1 MSIEKEVI
9 SHEKQKDITT
19 KQCYSSHTNLNLV
32 DVSKKYISFLTKN
45 VHYKYK
51 SKKKNGSLYEL
62 FTSEYFT
69 IDHLIY
75 YLIYKEEIFIID
87 FITNLLYEKFK
98 KKTYY
103 YLPQLCSLTL
113 IKKYYKPIES
123 FIINHSSEDLM
134 FAVSAY
140 WTIDTFINDERLA
153 HKQKQFIKF
162 MESLEGIMINGPKK
176 EKNKIL
182 DNKFFM
188 DKGKKLS
195 QFDNTIN
202 FYKKI
207 RRLCLRLKE
216 LKPDNS
222 LIMNNNNTT
231 NPNITMVE
239 LLKKTRRK
247 YLYDKI
253 KSFNDDIVNTF
264 IGNKYFDPYVGIIL
278 PFEQKTKKIIVHI
291 LSQYSFFFV
300 TKERVPVK
308 LTMECIDPEELNE
321 KKTMDEEFLIP
332 RTSTIHGNDLDN
344 ENNIIGMESEEKTKE
359 LSNIKIAE
367 INKLLA
373 KIKYENEHPNEE
385 IKKEQQQENQE
396 QPIIQ
401 KQNENTIIFNPF
413 IKPWKETEKNIKAKS
428 HFKIF
433 DSLSVVSFIA
443 KANDDLRQ
451 EVMTM
456 QLIKKY
462 DEIFK
467 NENLLLKLHPYEI
480 IITSE
485 SSGLIEFIPDTISF
499 DALKKKLLEN
509 NITFTDFFINHF
521 GDDFI
526 ESQKNFAESLAA
538 YSLVCYLLAIKDRH
552 NGNILL
558 DKDGCIIHIDFGFIL
573 GISPGGNL
581 NFENA
586 PFKLT
591 RDYINLM
598 GGIDS
603 SIFCYFKSLFIKGL
617 FAARK
622 NCDVIVNLIEAMGL
636 GVPMPC
642 FNGRNLKEI
651 INAFKERCFVKYSEV
666 EIVPLVNNLFDRSI
680 NSWRTTQY
688 DYFQKLT
695 NNIQP

>member
-45 VHYKYK
+45 AHYKYK

>member
-1 MSIEKEVI
+1 MSIDEEIK
-9 SHEKQKDITT
+9 SHDKQKDKI
-19 KQCYSSHTNLNLV
+19 KQNFSSNTNLNVV
-32 DVSKKYISFLTKN
+32 DVNKKYITLLTKK

-51 SKKKNGSLYEL
+51 TKQKNGSLYDL

-69 IDHLIY
+69 IDFLID
-75 YLIYKEEIFIID
+75 YLIHKEDIFIID

-98 KKTYY
+98 NNTYY

-113 IKKYYKPIES
+113 SKKYYKPIES
-123 FIINHSSEDLM
+123 FIINHSAEDLM
-134 FAVSAY
+134 FAVSAN
-140 WTIDTFINDERLA
+140 WIIDSFIKDERLIL
-153 HKQKQFIKF
+153 KQKQFIKF
-162 MESLEGIMINGPKK
+162 IELLEGIMINGPKK
-176 EKNKIL
+176 DKNKIYEKQFYM
-182 DNKFFM
+182 NKE
-188 DKGKKLS
+188 KKLS
-195 QFDNTIN
+195 QFDNTLN
-202 FYKKI
+202 FYTKLN
-207 RRLCLRLKE
+207 RTCLRLKE
-216 LKPDNS
+216 LKPDNN
-222 LIMNNNNTT
+222 LNINNST
-231 NPNITMVE
+231 NMTLVE

-264 IGNKYFDPYVGIIL
+264 AGNKYFDPYIGIIL
-278 PFEQKTKKIIVHI
+278 PFEQKTKKIIVHL
-291 LSQYSFFFV
+291 LSKYSFFFA
-300 TKERVPVK
+300 TKERIPVK
-308 LTMECIDPEELNE
+308 LTMECIDAEELNE
-321 KKTMDEEFLIP
+321 NKTMDEDFLIT
-332 RTSTIHGNDLDN
+332 RASTIHGNELDN
-344 ENNIIGMESEEKTKE
+344 ENNIIGMESDEKKKE
-359 LSNIKIAE
+359 LSNNEIAE
-367 INKLLA
+367 ANKIIE

-385 IKKEQQQENQE
+385 IKKEQEQEKKQE
-396 QPIIQ
+396 QPTIQ
-401 KQNENTIIFNPF
+401 KENEKNIFNPF
-413 IKPWKETEKNIKAKS
+413 IKSWKETEKNIKEKS
-428 HFKIF
+428 HFKMF
-433 DSLSVVSFIA
+433 NSLSIVSFIV

-467 NENLLLKLHPYEI
+467 SENIPLKLHPYEI
-480 IITSE
+480 IITSN

-509 NITFTDFFINHF
+509 NITFADFFVNHF
-521 GDDFI
+521 GDDFE
-526 ESQKNFAESLAA
+526 ESQKNFAESLAG

-586 PFKLT
+586 PFKIT

-603 SIFCYFKSLFIKGL
+603 SIFCYFKSLFLRGL
-617 FAARK
+617 FAARRK
-622 NCDVIVNLIEAMGL
+622 VDVIANLIEAMGL

-666 EIVPLVNNLFDRSI
+666 EIVPLVNNLFDKSV

>member
-1 MSIEKEVI
+1 MSIEKENLSDVKSQDILRSHNCI
-9 SHEKQKDITT
+9 SNSNLILKD
-19 KQCYSSHTNLNLV
+19 SN
-32 DVSKKYISFLTKN
+32 KKYINLLTKKIN
-45 VHYKYK
+45 YKYC
-51 SKKKNGSLYEL
+51 SKQKNGSLYEL

-69 IDHLIY
+69 MDFLID
-75 YLIYKEEIFIID
+75 YLIHREEIFIID
-87 FITNLLYEKFK
+87 FTINLLYDKFK
-98 KKTYY
+98 NNTYY

-113 IKKYYKPIES
+113 SKKYHSPIES
-123 FIINHSSEDLM
+123 FIINHSAEDLM
-134 FAVSAY
+134 FAVSAN
-140 WTIDTFINDERLA
+140 WIIDSFLKDPRLA
-153 HKQKQFIKF
+153 QKQKQYIKF
-162 MESLEGIMINGPKK
+162 TESLEGIMINGPKK
-176 EKNKIL
+176 HKKKIY
-182 DNKFFM
+182 DNKFYM
-188 DKGKKLS
+188 DKEKKLA
-195 QFDNTIN
+195 QFDNTLN
-202 FYKKI
+202 FYTKLN
-207 RRLCLRLKE
+207 RTCLRLKE
-216 LKPDNS
+216 LKPDNA
-222 LIMNNNNTT
+222 LIGNNNMTL
-231 NPNITMVE
+231 ID

-247 YLYDKI
+247 YLYEKI

-264 IGNKYFDPYVGIIL
+264 CGNKVFDPYIGIIL

-291 LSQYSFFFV
+291 LSKYSFFFA
-300 TKERVPVK
+300 TKERIPIK
-308 LTMECIDPEELNE
+308 LTMECIDIEELNE
-321 KKTMDEEFLIP
+321 NKKMDEEFLKT
-332 RTSTIHGNDLDN
+332 RASTLHGNELDN
-344 ENNIIGMESEEKTKE
+344 ENNIIGMESDEKKKE
-359 LSNIKIAE
+359 MSQNEIAE
-367 INKLLA
+367 ANMIIEQ
-373 KIKYENEHPNEE
+373 IKYYDQHPNEQ
-385 IKKEQQQENQE
+385 IKKEEEKIAQE
-396 QPIIQ
+396 QPKTPQ
-401 KQNENTIIFNPF
+401 ENLNTIFNPF
-413 IKPWKETEKNIKAKS
+413 IKPWKETEKAIREKS
-428 HFKIF
+428 NFKMF
-433 DSLSVVSFIA
+433 NSLSVVSFIA

-467 NENLLLKLHPYEI
+467 SENIPLKLHPYEI
-480 IITSE
+480 IITSN

-509 NITFTDFFINHF
+509 NITFTDFFERHF
-521 GDDFI
+521 GDDFE
-526 ESQKNFAESLAA
+526 ESQKNFAESLAG

-586 PFKLT
+586 PFKIT
-591 RDYINLM
+591 RDYINLL

-603 SIFCYFKSLFIKGL
+603 SVFCYFKSLFLRGL

-622 NCDVIVNLIEAMGL
+622 KVDIIANLIEAMGL

-651 INAFKERCFVKYSEV
+651 INSFKERCFVKFSEV
-666 EIVPLVNNLFDRSI
+666 EIVPLVNNLFEKSV

>member
-1 MSIEKEVI
+1 MSIEKEI
-9 SHEKQKDITT
+9 NHEKQKDITT
-19 KQCYSSHTNLNLV
+19 KQQCYSSHTNLSLV
-32 DVSKKYISFLTKN
+32 DVSKKYISFLIKN
-45 VHYKYK
+45 AHYKYN
-51 SKKKNGSLYEL
+51 SKKKNGSLYDL

-69 IDHLIY
+69 IDHSLY
-75 YLIYKEEIFIID
+75 YLINKEEIFIID

-98 KKTYY
+98 NKTYY

-113 IKKYYKPIES
+113 NKKYYKPIES

-140 WTIDTFINDERLA
+140 WIIDSFINDERLA
-153 HKQKQFIKF
+153 HKQKQYIKF
-162 MESLEGIMINGPKK
+162 TESLEGIMINGPKR
-176 EKNKIL
+176 EKNKVL

-188 DKGKKLS
+188 DKAKKLS
-195 QFDNTIN
+195 QFDNTLN
-202 FYKKI
+202 FYKKL

-216 LKPDNS
+216 LKTDNS
-222 LIMNNNNTT
+222 LLNINNNNTNMT
-231 NPNITMVE
+231 LVE
-239 LLKKTRRK
+239 LIKKTRRK

-264 IGNKYFDPYVGIIL
+264 MGNKYFDPYVGIIL

-300 TKERVPVK
+300 TKERIPVK

-321 KKTMDEEFLIP
+321 KKTMDEEFLMQRSSI
-332 RTSTIHGNDLDN
+332 IHGNDLDN

-385 IKKEQQQENQE
+385 IKKEQQQEKEE

-401 KQNENTIIFNPF
+401 QQNENKNIFNPF
-413 IKPWKETEKNIKAKS
+413 IKPWKETEKIIKEKS

-433 DSLSVVSFIA
+433 NSLSVVSFIA

-467 NENLLLKLHPYEI
+467 SENLPLKLHPYEI
-480 IITSE
+480 IITSN

-622 NCDVIVNLIEAMGL
+622 NVDIIANLIEAMGL

>member
-1 MSIEKEVI
+1 MLII
-9 SHEKQKDITT
+9 NIIQ
-19 KQCYSSHTNLNLV
+19 
-32 DVSKKYISFLTKN
+32 
-45 VHYKYK
+45 
-51 SKKKNGSLYEL
+51 KKKNGSLYEL

-69 IDHLIY
+69 IDLLLD
-75 YLIYKEEIFIID
+75 YLIHKEEIFIID

-98 KKTYY
+98 NNTYY

-113 IKKYYKPIES
+113 NKKYYKPIES

-140 WTIDTFINDERLA
+140 WIIDSFINDERLIL
-153 HKQKQFIKF
+153 KQKQFIKF
-162 MESLEGIMINGPKK
+162 TESLEGIMINGPKK
-176 EKNKIL
+176 EKNKL
-182 DNKFFM
+182 FNNKFFM
-188 DKGKKLS
+188 DKEKKLS
-195 QFDNTIN
+195 QFDKTLN
-202 FYKKI
+202 FYTKI
-207 RRLCLRLKE
+207 KRLCLRLKE

-222 LIMNNNNTT
+222 LVMNNNNNT
-231 NPNITMVE
+231 NITPVE
-239 LLKKTRRK
+239 ILKKTRRK

-253 KSFNDDIVNTF
+253 KTFNDDIVDTF
-264 IGNKYFDPYVGIIL
+264 TGNKYFDPYVGIIL
-278 PFEQKTKKIIVHI
+278 PFEQKTKKIIVHL

-300 TKERVPVK
+300 TKERIPVK
-308 LTMECIDPEELNE
+308 LTMECIDSEELNE
-321 KKTMDEEFLIP
+321 NKTMDEEFLLQ
-332 RTSTIHGNDLDN
+332 RASTIHGNELDN
-344 ENNIIGMESEEKTKE
+344 ENNIIGMESDEKTKE
-359 LSNIKIAE
+359 LSNFKIAE

-385 IKKEQQQENQE
+385 IKKDQQLENQE
-396 QPIIQ
+396 QPTIQ
-401 KQNENTIIFNPF
+401 KQNVQKEIFNPF
-413 IKPWKETEKNIKAKS
+413 IKSWKETEKNIKEKS

-433 DSLSVVSFIA
+433 KSLSVVSFIA

-467 NENLLLKLHPYEI
+467 SENLPLKLHPYEI
-480 IITSE
+480 IITSN

-509 NITFTDFFINHF
+509 NTTFTDFFENHF
-521 GDDFI
+521 GDDFE
-526 ESQKNFAESLAA
+526 ESQKNFAESLAG

-603 SIFCYFKSLFIKGL
+603 SIFCYFKSLFLRGL
-617 FAARK
+617 FAARRK
-622 NCDVIVNLIEAMGL
+622 VDVIANLIEAMGL

-651 INAFKERCFVKYSEV
+651 INAFRERCFTKYSEV
-666 EIVPLVNNLFDRSI
+666 EIVPLANALFDKSV